1 MRHYYATS
9 GATITQP
16 VAPPLRNQWHHFNYS
31 ATTRHN
37 IVPVFFEKVA
47 VQQLI
52 PNEQKV
58 AVKLRLILAKLHSV
72 AAKFVKSC
80 GELRLNLCDN
90 VTAVLAKKLITIMCL
105 FHVHVEYG
113 LTVVFTLL
121 CQFIYTSKCTSS
133 YFCSLQ
139 PVEACCADMN
149 KKRNIFEDT
158 K

>member
-16 VAPPLRNQWHHFNYS
+16 VAPPLRNQRHHYNY

-52 PNEQKV
+52 PNEQNV
-58 AVKLRLILAKLHSV
+58 AVKLRLILAKLQSV
-72 AAKFVKSC
+72 SAKFVKSC

-90 VTAVLAKKLITIMCL
+90 VTAVLANKLITIMCL

-121 CQFIYTSKCTSS
+121 C
-133 YFCSLQ
+133 
-139 PVEACCADMN
+139 
-149 KKRNIFEDT
+149 
-158 K
+158 